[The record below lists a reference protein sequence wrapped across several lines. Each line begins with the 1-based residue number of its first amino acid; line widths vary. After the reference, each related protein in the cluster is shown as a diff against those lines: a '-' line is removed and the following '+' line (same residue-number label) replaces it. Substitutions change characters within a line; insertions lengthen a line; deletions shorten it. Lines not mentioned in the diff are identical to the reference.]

1 VSYSLN
7 NVPTADVFPTST
19 GPVLRCPG
27 TVRLRVHVDNAGVLW
42 QYGRGIAPAP
52 QFDAPPATLLPGIYS
67 LEQRVDNAGVL
78 WQFAEADP
86 TPRWDEHP
94 EATLLPGVYSL
105 DQSCDAV
112 RFRSLAAGKPA
123 QVSVQALVEGE

>member
-7 NVPTADVFPTST
+7 NQPTADVFPTST
-19 GPVLRCPG
+19 GPVLLCPG
-27 TVRLRVHVDNAGVLW
+27 TVRLRVH
-42 QYGRGIAPAP
+42 I
-52 QFDAPPATLLPGIYS
+52 
-67 LEQRVDNAGVL
+67 DNAGVL

-86 TPRWDEHP
+86 TPRWGEHP